1 MKRLIVLLAAAAA
14 GAVAV
19 QQKMRAQQ
27 AEQDLW
33 AEVTGPAPA
42 PPGEPPSGVIH

>member
-1 MKRLIVLLAAAAA
+1 MKRLIVLVAAAAA

-19 QQKMRAQQ
+19 QQKMRAHQ

-33 AEVTGPAPA
+33 AEVTGPPPA
-42 PPGEPPSGVIH
+42 PQGTPPSGVIH